1 MSDLH
6 YLLALVS
13 AIAVASVVLSL
24 RSTAKRLH
32 YRDRP
37 LFWRAPL
44 PLADVALGVLAALV
58 LVWALSVHSPALLWP
73 ASALALLSAGGAWF
87 IGLEPHRLVKHR

>member
-6 YLLALVS
+6 YLLALMS
-13 AIAVASVVLSL
+13 ALAVLAVPLSL

-44 PLADVALGVLAALV
+44 ALADAVLGALAALLV
-58 LVWALSVHSPALLWP
+58 VWALYSHFPALLWP
-73 ASALALLSAGGAWF
+73 AVALALLSVGIAWW
-87 IGLEPHRLVKHR
+87 IGLKPQRLVRHR